1 MMNETEKDLPLRHDL
16 ARLDRLLAE
25 IVREQEGEAVY
36 HEMRTIPVEA
46 HDRVG
51 TPELSRRLAELSPA
65 AAAALVRA
73 CGFYAQL
80 TNLAEDLHHNRRRHA
95 HRVAGSP
102 PQQGKTP
109 RWMRPPCR
117 ASWTAPAAPTPQA
130 AHHPTPD
137 GWKPTTSSLQ
147 RSKRGKPK
155 PALPHVGR
163 MWKPPV

>member
-1 MMNETEKDLPLRHDL
+1 MMNETEKDMPLRHDL

-80 TNLAEDLHHNRRRHA
+80 TNLAEDLHHNRRRRA
-95 HRVAGSP
+95 HRAVKGPTGAIDAQRQRIGAVAQHGP
-102 PQQGKTP
+102 FGEGGAARLDQRGDGEQQQDQCQSQQRRGLQTHRCP
-109 RWMRPPCR
+109 LFRPDR
-117 ASWTAPAAPTPQA
+117 
-130 AHHPTPD
+130 
-137 GWKPTTSSLQ
+137 
-147 RSKRGKPK
+147 
-155 PALPHVGR
+155 
-163 MWKPPV
+163 

>member
-80 TNLAEDLHHNRRRHA
+80 TNLAEDLHHNRRPYCCPNSPA
-95 HRVAGSP
+95 SPLACPCGS
-102 PQQGKTP
+102 
-109 RWMRPPCR
+109 
-117 ASWTAPAAPTPQA
+117 
-130 AHHPTPD
+130 
-137 GWKPTTSSLQ
+137 
-147 RSKRGKPK
+147 
-155 PALPHVGR
+155 
-163 MWKPPV
+163 